1 MSSILTCSRHFIFW
15 NAKDTMRNV
24 IVGTAGHVDH
34 GKTCL
39 IKALTGIDADRLKEE
54 KQRGITIE
62 LGFADMQAPDGTD
75 IGIIDVPGHEKFIR
89 NMLAGIGGID
99 LVLLVVAADEGVM
112 PQTVEHLD
120 IMRLLNIRRGILV
133 ITKAD
138 MADEDWM
145 DMVESDVRDAVK
157 GTFLE
162 NAPCLRV
169 SSQTGEGIEELRQLI
184 FSEVAQVGE
193 KNNNPALLRIPMDRV
208 FTIQGFGTVVT
219 GTLTQGMIRTG
230 DEVTIYPEG
239 LNAKVRGLQVHGKSV
254 DAAYA
259 GQRTAVNL
267 TGVKKE
273 DIARGNVLAAKD
285 SLQPSSMIDVKLQ
298 VLGDSKRTI
307 LSGSR
312 LHLHYGSAQVLCKAV
327 LLDKDALDPGES
339 GYAQLRTEEPVV
351 LKQGDP
357 FVVRYYSPVETVGGG
372 IVLNPNAPKHKR
384 GDAAV
389 VKALSVRESGDDSAT
404 FPAAEKLAKQLGLTA
419 EEGQHQLQSL
429 SLQGKAVQIAEDVYV
444 HQDYV
449 TYIKDS
455 VFSILDTYYAKNPL
469 LAAMPREELRSK
481 LGGAVKVT
489 DTRNLD
495 RVLQYLGET
504 GVLALTPSTAGKQ
517 GYAVQYTKAQLRL
530 IDELVKLYKQASC
543 ESPDPDE
550 AFAGRKDKEDCKR
563 LVAALCADGRLTRVS
578 GKFCLDSEFLKQ
590 TIAWIREKIQKEGS
604 ITLAELRDHL
614 NTSRK
619 YALMILEYCDNAK
632 ITRLQEDRRVLLE
645 LFINL

>member
-1 MSSILTCSRHFIFW
+1 
-15 NAKDTMRNV
+15 MRNV

-120 IMRLLNIRRGILV
+120 IMKLLNIRRGILV

-138 MADEDWM
+138 LAADEDWL

-157 GTFLE
+157 GSFLE
-162 NAPCLRV
+162 NAPCVRV
-169 SSQTGEGIEELRQLI
+169 SAQTGQGIDELKTLI
-184 FSEVAQVGE
+184 FEEVAKTAE

-208 FTIQGFGTVVT
+208 FTIQGFGTVIT
-219 GTLTQGMIRTG
+219 GTLTQGSIRTG
-230 DEVTIYPEG
+230 DEVTVYPEG
-239 LNAKVRGLQVHGKSV
+239 LPAKVRNLQVHGKMV
-254 DAAYA
+254 EAAYA

-267 TGVKKE
+267 TGVRKE
-273 DIARGNVLAAKD
+273 DIARGNVLAAKG
-285 SLQPSSMIDVKLQ
+285 SLTPASMIDVKLQ
-298 VLGDSKRTI
+298 VLSDSKRSV
-307 LSGSR
+307 LNGSR

-327 LLDKDALDPGES
+327 LLDRDSLDPGCS
-339 GYAQLRTEEPVV
+339 CYAQLRTEEPVV
-351 LKQGDP
+351 TKQGDP

-372 IVLNPNAPKHKR
+372 VVLNANASKHKR
-384 GDAAV
+384 SDEKV
-389 VKALSVRESGDDSAT
+389 LQALSVRETGDDSAQMEQVLRDESRT
-404 FPAAEKLAKQLGLTA
+404 FPGAEKLAGQLGLSAAEA
-419 EEGQHQLQSL
+419 EEQLKSL
-429 SLQGKAVQIAEDVYV
+429 AAQGKAVLLGENIYV

-449 TYIKDS
+449 NNIKTAA
-455 VFSILDTYYAKNPL
+455 FTILESYYAKNPL

-481 LGGAVKVT
+481 LGGQVKVT
-489 DTRNLD
+489 DAKRLD
-495 RVLQYLGET
+495 RVLQYFGET
-504 GVLALTPSTAGKQ
+504 GALALTPATAGIQ
-517 GYAVQYTKAQLRL
+517 GHTVSYTKAQLRL
-530 IDELVKLYKQASC
+530 MEEIAKLYAQAGC

-550 AFAGRKDKEDCKR
+550 VFAGRKDKEECKR
-563 LVAALCADGRLTRVS
+563 LIAAMCADGRLTRVQNR
-578 GKFCLDSEFLKQ
+578 FCLDSAFLRQ
-590 TIAWIREKIQKEGS
+590 TVDWIRGKIEADGS
-604 ITLAELRDHL
+604 LTLAELRDHL

-632 ITRLQEDRRVLLE
+632 ITRLQDDRRV
-645 LFINL
+645 FY

>member
-1 MSSILTCSRHFIFW
+1 
-15 NAKDTMRNV
+15 MRNV

-120 IMRLLNIRRGILV
+120 IMKLLNIRRGILV

-138 MADEDWM
+138 LAADGDWL
-145 DMVESDVRDAVK
+145 DMVESDVREAVK
-157 GTFLE
+157 GSFLE
-162 NAPCLRV
+162 NAPCVRV
-169 SSQTGEGIEELRQLI
+169 SSQTGQGIEELKALI
-184 FSEVAQVGE
+184 FEEVAKTAE
-193 KNNNPALLRIPMDRV
+193 KNCNPALLRIPMDRV
-208 FTIQGFGTVVT
+208 FTIQGFGTVIT

-230 DEVTIYPEG
+230 DEVTVYPEG
-239 LNAKVRGLQVHGKSV
+239 IAAKVRNLQVHGKMV

-267 TGVKKE
+267 TGVRKE

-285 SLQPSSMIDVKLQ
+285 SLTPASMIDVRLQ
-298 VLGDSKRTI
+298 VLSDSKRTV
-307 LSGSR
+307 LNGSR
-312 LHLHYGSAQVLCKAV
+312 LHLHYGSAQVLCKAI
-327 LLDKDALDPGES
+327 LLDRDALNPGES
-339 GYAQLRTEEPVV
+339 CYAQLRTEEPVV
-351 LKQGDP
+351 VKQGDP

-372 IVLNPNAPKHKR
+372 VVLNANAPKHKR
-384 GDAAV
+384 GDETV
-389 VKALSVRESGDDSAT
+389 LKALAIRESGDDAAQMEQVLRDESKT
-404 FPAAEKLAKQLGLTA
+404 FPGSDKLAKQLGLSESEA
-419 EEGQHQLQSL
+419 EEQLKNL
-429 SLQGKAVQIAEDVYV
+429 AAQGKAVLLADNIYV

-449 TYIKDS
+449 NYIKDAA
-455 VFSILDTYYAKNPL
+455 FSILDAYYAKNPL

-481 LGGAVKVT
+481 LGGQVRVT
-489 DTRNLD
+489 DAKRLD
-495 RVLQYLGET
+495 LVLQYLGET
-504 GVLALTPSTAGKQ
+504 GALALTPAAAGKQ
-517 GYAVQYTKAQLRL
+517 GYAVNFTKAQLRL
-530 IDELVKLYKQASC
+530 MDEIAKIYKDAGC

-550 AFAGRKDKEDCKR
+550 VFAGRKDKEECKR
-563 LVAALCADGRLTRVS
+563 LIAAMCADGRLTRVQN
-578 GKFCLDSEFLKQ
+578 KFCLDSAFLQ
-590 TIAWIREKIQKEGS
+590 QSVAWIREKIETDGS

-614 NTSRK
+614 DTSRK

-632 ITRLQEDRRVLLE
+632 ITRLQDDRRV
-645 LFINL
+645 FY

>member
-1 MSSILTCSRHFIFW
+1 
-15 NAKDTMRNV
+15 MRNV

-133 ITKAD
+133 ITKTDILAD
-138 MADEDWM
+138 NAMGMPAEDWL
-145 DMVESDVRDAVK
+145 DMIESDVRAAVK

-162 NAPCLRV
+162 NAPCLKV
-169 SSQTGEGIEELRQLI
+169 SAQTGDGIDELKRLI
-184 FSEVAQVGE
+184 FEEVKKTAD
-193 KNNNPALLRIPMDRV
+193 KNCNPALLRIPMDRV
-208 FTIQGFGTVVT
+208 FTIQGFGTVIT
-219 GTLTQGMIRTG
+219 GTLTQGSIRTG
-230 DEVTIYPEG
+230 DEATIYPEG
-239 LNAKVRGLQVHGKSV
+239 ITAKVRGLQVHGKMV

-267 TGVKKE
+267 SGIRKE

-285 SLQPSSMIDVKLQ
+285 SLKPSSMIDVKLQ
-298 VLGDSKRTI
+298 VLADSKRT
-307 LSGSR
+307 LLTGSR
-312 LHLHYGSAQVLCKAV
+312 LHLHYGSAQTLCKAV
-327 LLDKDALDPGES
+327 LLDREALNPGES
-339 GYAQLRTEEPVV
+339 CYAQLRTEEPVV

-357 FVVRYYSPVETVGGG
+357 FVVRYYSPVETIGGG

-384 GDAAV
+384 GDEQILQ
-389 VKALSVRESGDDSAT
+389 ALAVRETGDDAAQAEQILRDESRT
-404 FPAAEKLAKQLGLTA
+404 FPGCERLAKLLGLSPDEA
-419 EEGQHQLQSL
+419 VEQLKTL
-429 SLQGKAVQIAEDVYV
+429 VLQGKAVLLGDDIYV
-444 HQDYV
+444 HEDYV
-449 TYIKDS
+449 NTIKETA
-455 VFSILDTYYAKNPL
+455 FSFLDTYYAKNPL

-481 LGGAVKVT
+481 LAGQMKTA
-489 DTRNLD
+489 DMRNLD

-504 GVLALTPSTAGKQ
+504 GALALTAASAGKE
-517 GYAVQYTKAQLRL
+517 GYTVTFTKAQTRL
-530 IDELVKLYKQASC
+530 MEAIGRLYQDAGC

-550 AFAGRKDKEDCKR
+550 VFAGRKDKEDCKR
-563 LVAALCADGRLTRVS
+563 LIAAMCADGRLTRIQN
-578 GKFCLDSEFLKQ
+578 KYCLDSAFLQQ
-590 TIAWIREKIQKEGS
+590 TVGWIRAKIEQDGYL
-604 ITLAELRDHL
+604 TLAELRDHL

-632 ITRLQEDRRVLLE
+632 ITRMQDDRRI
-645 LFINL
+645 FY

>member
-1 MSSILTCSRHFIFW
+1 
-15 NAKDTMRNV
+15 MRNV

-62 LGFADMQAPDGTD
+62 LGFADLQAPDGTD

-120 IMRLLNIRRGILV
+120 IMRLLNIRRGIIV

-138 MADEDWM
+138 MVADNAMGMPAEDWL
-145 DMVESDVRDAVK
+145 DMIESDVRAAVK

-169 SSQTGEGIEELRQLI
+169 SAQTGEGIGELKALI
-184 FSEVAQVGE
+184 FEEVAKTAE
-193 KNNNPALLRIPMDRV
+193 KNCNPALLRIPLDRV
-208 FTIQGFGTVVT
+208 FTIQGFGTVIT
-219 GTLTQGMIRTG
+219 GTLTQGSVRTG
-230 DEVTIYPEG
+230 DEVSIYPEG
-239 LNAKVRGLQVHGKSV
+239 ITAKVRGLQVHGKMV
-254 DAAYA
+254 EAAYA

-267 TGVKKE
+267 AGVRKE

-285 SLQPSSMIDVKLQ
+285 SLKPSSMIDVKLQ
-298 VLGDSKRTI
+298 VLAGSQRTV
-307 LSGSR
+307 LTGSR
-312 LHLHYGSAQVLCKAV
+312 LHLHYGSAQALCKAV
-327 LLDKDALDPGES
+327 LLDRDALHPGES
-339 GYAQLRTEEPVV
+339 CYAQLRTEEPVV
-351 LKQGDP
+351 LKAGDP

-372 IVLNPNAPKHKR
+372 VVLNADAPKHKR
-384 GDAAV
+384 GDEAV
-389 VKALSVRESGDDSAT
+389 LKALAVRETGDDAAQMEQVLRDGSQA
-404 FPAAEKLAKQLGLTA
+404 FPGAEKLAKQLGLSADEAA
-419 EEGQHQLQSL
+419 EQLKNL
-429 SLQGKAVQIAEDVYV
+429 TLQGKAVLLGENIYV

-449 TYIKDS
+449 NAIKEA
-455 VFSILDTYYAKNPL
+455 VFSLLDAYYAKNPL

-481 LGGAVKVT
+481 LGGQMKVT

-495 RVLQYLGET
+495 RVLQYLGDT
-504 GVLALTPSTAGKQ
+504 GALTLTPASAGKQ
-517 GYAVQYTKAQLRL
+517 GYTVSFTKTQLRL
-530 IDELVKLYKQASC
+530 MDEIAKLYQDAGC

-550 AFAGRKDKEDCKR
+550 VFAGRKDKEECKR
-563 LVAALCADGRLTRVS
+563 LIAAMCADGRLTRVQS
-578 GKFCLDSEFLKQ
+578 KFCLDSGFLQQ
-590 TIAWIREKIQKEGS
+590 TVAWIRSKIETDGFV
-604 ITLAELRDHL
+604 TLAELRDHL
-614 NTSRK
+614 GTSRK

-632 ITRLQEDRRVLLE
+632 ITRLVEDKRV
-645 LFINL
+645 FY

>member
-1 MSSILTCSRHFIFW
+1 
-15 NAKDTMRNV
+15 MRNV

-120 IMRLLNIRRGILV
+120 IMKLLNIRRGIIV

-138 MADEDWM
+138 LAADEDWL
-145 DMVESDVRDAVK
+145 DMVESDVREAVK
-157 GTFLE
+157 GSFLE
-162 NAPCLRV
+162 NASCMRV
-169 SSQTGEGIEELRQLI
+169 SAQTGQGIGELKALI
-184 FSEVAQVGE
+184 FEEVAKTAE
-193 KNNNPALLRIPMDRV
+193 KNSNPALLRIPMDRV
-208 FTIQGFGTVVT
+208 FTIQGFGTVIT
-219 GTLTQGMIRTG
+219 GTLTQGSIRTG

-239 LNAKVRGLQVHGKSV
+239 ITAKVRNLQVHGKMV

-267 TGVKKE
+267 TGVRKE

-285 SLQPSSMIDVKLQ
+285 SLTPASMIDVRLQ
-298 VLGDSKRTI
+298 VLSDSKRTV
-307 LSGSR
+307 LNGSR

-327 LLDKDALDPGES
+327 LLDREALNPGES
-339 GYAQLRTEEPVV
+339 CYAQLRTEEPVV
-351 LKQGDP
+351 VKQGDP

-372 IVLNPNAPKHKR
+372 VVLNADAPKHKR
-384 GDAAV
+384 GDETV
-389 VKALSVRESGDDSAT
+389 LKALAIRESGDDAAQMEQVLRDESKT
-404 FPAAEKLAKQLGLTA
+404 FPGSDKLAKQLGLSESEA
-419 EEGQHQLQSL
+419 EEQLKNL
-429 SLQGKAVQIAEDVYV
+429 AAQGKAVLLADNIYV

-449 TYIKDS
+449 NYIKDAA
-455 VFSILDTYYAKNPL
+455 FSILDAYYAKNPL

-481 LGGAVKVT
+481 LGGQVRIT
-489 DTRNLD
+489 DAKRLD
-495 RVLQYLGET
+495 LVLQYLGET
-504 GVLALTPSTAGKQ
+504 GALALTPAAAGKQ
-517 GYAVQYTKAQLRL
+517 GYAVNFTKAQLRL
-530 IDELVKLYKQASC
+530 MDEIARIYKDAGC

-550 AFAGRKDKEDCKR
+550 VFAGRKDKEECKR
-563 LVAALCADGRLTRVS
+563 LIAAMCADGRLTRVQN
-578 GKFCLDSEFLKQ
+578 KFCLDSAFLQQ
-590 TIAWIREKIQKEGS
+590 TVAWIREKIETDGS

-614 NTSRK
+614 DTSRK

-632 ITRLQEDRRVLLE
+632 ITRLQDDRRV
-645 LFINL
+645 FY

>member
-1 MSSILTCSRHFIFW
+1 
-15 NAKDTMRNV
+15 MRNV

-39 IKALTGIDADRLKEE
+39 IKALIGIDADRLKEE

-120 IMRLLNIRRGILV
+120 IMKLLNIRRGILV

-138 MADEDWM
+138 LAADGDWL
-145 DMVESDVRDAVK
+145 DMVESDVREAVK
-157 GTFLE
+157 GSFLE
-162 NAPCLRV
+162 NAPCVRI
-169 SSQTGEGIEELRQLI
+169 SSQTGQGIEELKALI
-184 FSEVAQVGE
+184 FEEVAKTAE
-193 KNNNPALLRIPMDRV
+193 KNCNPALLRIPMDRV
-208 FTIQGFGTVVT
+208 FTIQGFGTVIT

-230 DEVTIYPEG
+230 DEVTVYPEG
-239 LNAKVRGLQVHGKSV
+239 IAAKVRNLQVHGKMV

-267 TGVKKE
+267 TGVRKE

-285 SLQPSSMIDVKLQ
+285 SLTPASMIDVKLQ
-298 VLGDSKRTI
+298 VLSDSKRTV
-307 LSGSR
+307 LNGSR
-312 LHLHYGSAQVLCKAV
+312 LHLHYGSAQVLCKAI
-327 LLDKDALDPGES
+327 LLDRDALNPGES
-339 GYAQLRTEEPVV
+339 CYAQLRTEEPVV
-351 LKQGDP
+351 VKQGDP

-372 IVLNPNAPKHKR
+372 VVLNANAPKHKR
-384 GDAAV
+384 GDETV
-389 VKALSVRESGDDSAT
+389 LKALAIRESGDDAAQMEQVLRDESKT
-404 FPAAEKLAKQLGLTA
+404 FPGSDKLAKQLGLSESEA
-419 EEGQHQLQSL
+419 EEQLKNL
-429 SLQGKAVQIAEDVYV
+429 AAQGKAVLLADNIYV

-449 TYIKDS
+449 NYIKDAA
-455 VFSILDTYYAKNPL
+455 FSILDAYYAKNPL

-481 LGGAVKVT
+481 LGGQVRVT
-489 DTRNLD
+489 DAKRLD
-495 RVLQYLGET
+495 LVLQYLGET
-504 GVLALTPSTAGKQ
+504 GALALTPAAAGKQ
-517 GYAVQYTKAQLRL
+517 GYAVNFTKAQLRL
-530 IDELVKLYKQASC
+530 MDEIAKIYKDAGC

-550 AFAGRKDKEDCKR
+550 VFAGRKDKEECKR
-563 LVAALCADGRLTRVS
+563 LIAAMCADGRLTRVQN
-578 GKFCLDSEFLKQ
+578 KFCLDSAFLQ
-590 TIAWIREKIQKEGS
+590 QSVAWIREKIETDGS

-614 NTSRK
+614 DTSRK

-632 ITRLQEDRRVLLE
+632 ITRLQDDRRV
-645 LFINL
+645 FY

>member
-1 MSSILTCSRHFIFW
+1 M
-15 NAKDTMRNV
+15 KNV

-120 IMRLLNIRRGILV
+120 IMKLLNIRSGIIV
-133 ITKAD
+133 ITKT
-138 MADEDWM
+138 
-145 DMVESDVRDAVK
+145 DMVEEVAAGMPAKDWLDMIETDVRAAVK
-157 GTFLE
+157 DSFLE

-169 SSQTGEGIEELRQLI
+169 SAQTGEGIEELKQLI
-184 FSEVAQVGE
+184 FSEAAKVGE
-193 KNNNPALLRIPMDRV
+193 KNSNPALLRIPMDRV
-208 FTIQGFGTVVT
+208 FTIQGFGTVIT
-219 GTLTQGMIRTG
+219 GTLVQGMIRTG
-230 DEVTIYPEG
+230 QDVTIYPEG
-239 LNAKVRGLQVHGKSV
+239 LDAKVRNLQVHGKMV

-267 TGVKKE
+267 TGVRKE

-285 SLQPSSMIDVKLQ
+285 SMTAASMIDVRLQ
-298 VLGDSKRTI
+298 VLADSRRTV
-307 LSGSR
+307 LTGSR

-327 LLDKDALDPGES
+327 LLDREALNPGES
-339 GYAQLRTEEPVV
+339 CYAQLRTEAPVAV
-351 LKQGDP
+351 KAGDP

-372 IVLNPNAPKHKR
+372 LVLNANAPKHKR
-384 GDAAV
+384 NDSDVLKSLEIREKGGDTDLAEQ
-389 VKALSVRESGDDSAT
+389 ALREESKG
-404 FPAAEKLAKQLGLTA
+404 FPSAEKLAKTLGIST
-419 EEGQHQLQSL
+419 EESQQH
-429 SLQGKAVQIAEDVYV
+429 LQGLVSKGTAVVLADDIYI

-449 TYIKDS
+449 ITVKNAALSLIDA
-455 VFSILDTYYAKNPL
+455 YYGKNPL
-469 LAAMPREELRSK
+469 LASMPREELRSK
-481 LGGAVKVT
+481 LSGQLRQA

-495 RVLQYLGET
+495 RVLQFLADT
-504 GVLALTPSTAGKQ
+504 GVLASTPSTVGRS
-517 GYAVQYTKAQLRL
+517 GYEVRYTKAQTRL
-530 IDELVKLYKQASC
+530 MEELEKLYRDSGC

-550 AFAGRKDKEDCKR
+550 VFAGRKDREELKR
-563 LVAALCADGRLTRVS
+563 LTAAMCADGRLTRVS
-578 GKFCLDSEFLKQ
+578 GKYCLDTAVLND
-590 TIAWIREKIQKEGS
+590 TIAWIRGKIDTDGS
-604 ITLAELRDHL
+604 VTLAELRDHL

-619 YALMILEYCDNAK
+619 YALMILEYCDNVK
-632 ITRLQEDRRVLLE
+632 ITRMQEDRRVRY
-645 LFINL
+645 

>member
-1 MSSILTCSRHFIFW
+1 
-15 NAKDTMRNV
+15 MRNV

-133 ITKAD
+133 ITKTDILAD
-138 MADEDWM
+138 NAMGMPAEDWL
-145 DMVESDVRDAVK
+145 DMIESDVRAAVK

-162 NAPCLRV
+162 NAPCLKV
-169 SSQTGEGIEELRQLI
+169 SAQTGDGIDELKRLI
-184 FSEVAQVGE
+184 FEEVKKTAD
-193 KNNNPALLRIPMDRV
+193 KNCNPALLRIPMDRV
-208 FTIQGFGTVVT
+208 FTIQGFGTVIT
-219 GTLTQGMIRTG
+219 GTLTQGSIRTG
-230 DEVTIYPEG
+230 DEATIYPEG
-239 LNAKVRGLQVHGKSV
+239 ITAKVRGLQVHGKMV

-267 TGVKKE
+267 SGIRKE

-285 SLQPSSMIDVKLQ
+285 SLKPSSMIDVKLQ
-298 VLGDSKRTI
+298 VLADSKRT
-307 LSGSR
+307 LLTGSR
-312 LHLHYGSAQVLCKAV
+312 LHLHYGSAQTLCKAV
-327 LLDKDALDPGES
+327 LLDREALNPGES
-339 GYAQLRTEEPVV
+339 CYAQLRTEEPVV

-372 IVLNPNAPKHKR
+372 VVLNANAPKHKR

-389 VKALSVRESGDDSAT
+389 LQALTVRETGDDAAQMEQALRDESKT
-404 FPAAEKLAKQLGLTA
+404 FPSAEKLAKQLGLAGSEA
-419 EEGQHQLQSL
+419 EEKLKTL
-429 SLQGKAVQIAEDVYV
+429 AAQGKAVVLAGDVYI

-449 TYIKDS
+449 NFIKDN
-455 VFSILDTYYAKNPL
+455 VFTLLDAYYAKNPL

-481 LGGAVKVT
+481 LGGQVKVS
-489 DTRNLD
+489 DAKRLD
-495 RVLQYLGET
+495 LVLQYLGET
-504 GVLALTPSTAGKQ
+504 GALALTAATAGKL
-517 GYAVQYTKAQLRL
+517 GYTVSFTKAQLRL
-530 IDELVKLYKQASC
+530 MDEIAKLYADAGC

-550 AFAGRKDKEDCKR
+550 AFAGRKDKEECKR
-563 LVAALCADGRLTRVS
+563 LIAAMCADGRLTRVS
-578 GKFCLDSEFLKQ
+578 GKFCLDSTSLQQ
-590 TIAWIREKIQKEGS
+590 TVTWIREKIGTDGS
-604 ITLAELRDHL
+604 VTLAELRDHL
-614 NTSRK
+614 DTSRK

-632 ITRLQEDRRVLLE
+632 ITRLQDDRRV
-645 LFINL
+645 FY

>member
-1 MSSILTCSRHFIFW
+1 M
-15 NAKDTMRNV
+15 KNV

-120 IMRLLNIRRGILV
+120 IMRLLNIRRGIIV
-133 ITKAD
+133 ITKKD
-138 MADEDWM
+138 MVEEVAAGMPAEDWL
-145 DMVESDVRDAVK
+145 DMIESDVREAVK
-157 GTFLE
+157 GSFLE

-169 SSQTGEGIEELRQLI
+169 SAQTGEGIDDLKQLI
-184 FSEVAQVGE
+184 FAEAAKVGE
-193 KNNNPALLRIPMDRV
+193 KNCNPALLRIPMDRV
-208 FTIQGFGTVVT
+208 FTIQGFGTVIT

-230 DEVTIYPEG
+230 DEVSIYPEG
-239 LNAKVRGLQVHGKSV
+239 ITAKVRGLQVHGRPV
-254 DAAYA
+254 EAAYA

-267 TGVKKE
+267 TGVRKE
-273 DIARGNVLAAKD
+273 DIDRGNVLAAKD
-285 SLQPSSMIDVKLQ
+285 SLVPSSMLDVRLQ
-298 VLGDSKRTI
+298 ALSDSSRTL

-312 LHLHYGSAQVLCKAV
+312 LHLHYGSAQVVCKAV
-327 LLDKDALDPGES
+327 LLDRESLQPGES
-339 GYAQLRTEEPVV
+339 CYAQLRTEEPVA
-351 LKQGDP
+351 LKAGDP
-357 FVVRYYSPVETVGGG
+357 FVVRFYSPVTTVGGG
-372 IVLNPNAPKHKR
+372 IVLNAQAAKHRK

-389 VKALSVRESGDDSAT
+389 LEALSLREQGGGLGPMEQALRDESRT
-404 FPAAEKLAKQLGLTA
+404 FPGVKELSRQLGISP
-419 EEGQHQLQSL
+419 EEGGEQLDSL
-429 SLQGKAVQIAEDVYV
+429 VSQGTAIVLAPNVYV

-449 TYIKDS
+449 NNIKDAA
-455 VFSILDTYYAKNPL
+455 IGQLTAYYDKNPL

-481 LGGAVKVT
+481 LGGALKIS

-495 RVLQYLGET
+495 RALQYLHET
-504 GVLALTPSTAGKQ
+504 GALSVTPSAVGIAG
-517 GYAVQYTKAQLRL
+517 YEVRYTKAQQKL
-530 IDELVKLYKQASC
+530 IEELLLLYRNAGC

-550 AFAGRKDKEDCKR
+550 VFAGRKDKEDCRR
-563 LVAALCADGRLTRVS
+563 LTAALCADGRLTRVQ
-578 GKFCLDSEFLKQ
+578 GKFCLDSAFLQ
-590 TIAWIREKIQKEGS
+590 ETIDWIRNRIETEGS

-614 NTSRK
+614 DTSRK

-632 ITRLQEDRRVLLE
+632 ITRLQDDRRV
-645 LFINL
+645 FY

>member
-1 MSSILTCSRHFIFW
+1 
-15 NAKDTMRNV
+15 MRNV

-62 LGFADMQAPDGTD
+62 LGFADLQAPDGTD

-120 IMRLLNIRRGILV
+120 IMKLLNIRRGILV

-138 MADEDWM
+138 LAADEDWL

-157 GTFLE
+157 GSFLE
-162 NAPCLRV
+162 NAPCVRV
-169 SSQTGEGIEELRQLI
+169 SAQTGQGIDELKTLI
-184 FSEVAQVGE
+184 FEEVAKTAE
-193 KNNNPALLRIPMDRV
+193 KNGNPALLRIPMDRV
-208 FTIQGFGTVVT
+208 FTIQGFGTVIT
-219 GTLTQGMIRTG
+219 GTLTQGSIRTG

-239 LNAKVRGLQVHGKSV
+239 IQAKVRNLQVHGRMV
-254 DAAYA
+254 EAAYA

-267 TGVKKE
+267 TGVRKE
-273 DIARGNVLAAKD
+273 DISRGNVLAAKD
-285 SLQPSSMIDVKLQ
+285 SLTPASMIDVKLQ
-298 VLGDSKRTI
+298 VLPDSKRSV

-327 LLDKDALDPGES
+327 LLDRDSLEPGGS
-339 GYAQLRTEEPVV
+339 CFAQLRTEEPVV
-351 LKQGDP
+351 VKQGDP

-372 IVLNPNAPKHKR
+372 IVLHANAPKHKR
-384 GDAAV
+384 FDEKV
-389 VKALSVRESGDDSAT
+389 LQALSVRETGDDSAQMEQILRDESRS
-404 FPAAEKLAKQLGLTA
+404 FPVAEKLAGQLGLSAGEA
-419 EEGQHQLQSL
+419 EEQLKSL
-429 SLQGKAVQIAEDVYV
+429 AAQGKAVSLGDGIYV

-449 TYIKDS
+449 NNIIDAAY
-455 VFSILDTYYAKNPL
+455 SILEAYYAKNPL

-481 LGGAVKVT
+481 LGGQMKVM
-489 DTRNLD
+489 DARRLD

-504 GVLALTPSTAGKQ
+504 GALALTPAIAGIQ
-517 GYAVQYTKAQLRL
+517 GHTVNYTKAQFRL
-530 IDELVKLYKQASC
+530 MDEIAKLYARAGC

-550 AFAGRKDKEDCKR
+550 VFAGRKDKEECKR
-563 LVAALCADGRLTRVS
+563 LIAAMCADGRLTRVQ
-578 GKFCLDSEFLKQ
+578 GKFCLDSPFLRQ
-590 TIAWIREKIQKEGS
+590 TVTWIREKIEADGS
-604 ITLAELRDHL
+604 VTLAELRDHL

-632 ITRLQEDRRVLLE
+632 ITRLQDDRRV
-645 LFINL
+645 FY

>member
-1 MSSILTCSRHFIFW
+1 
-15 NAKDTMRNV
+15 MRNV

-120 IMRLLNIRRGILV
+120 IMKLLNIRRGILV

-138 MADEDWM
+138 LAADGDWL
-145 DMVESDVRDAVK
+145 DMVESDVREAVK
-157 GTFLE
+157 GSFLE
-162 NAPCLRV
+162 NAPCVRV
-169 SSQTGEGIEELRQLI
+169 SSQTGQGIEELKALI
-184 FSEVAQVGE
+184 FEEVAKTAE
-193 KNNNPALLRIPMDRV
+193 KNCNPALLRIPMDRV
-208 FTIQGFGTVVT
+208 FTIQGFGTVIT

-230 DEVTIYPEG
+230 DEVTVYPEG
-239 LNAKVRGLQVHGKSV
+239 IAAKVRNLQVHGKMV

-267 TGVKKE
+267 TGVRKE

-285 SLQPSSMIDVKLQ
+285 SLTPASMIDVRLQ
-298 VLGDSKRTI
+298 VLSDSKRTV
-307 LSGSR
+307 LNGSR

-327 LLDKDALDPGES
+327 LLDRDALNPGENC
-339 GYAQLRTEEPVV
+339 YAQLRTEEPVV
-351 LKQGDP
+351 VKQGDP

-372 IVLNPNAPKHKR
+372 VVLNANAPKHKR
-384 GDAAV
+384 GDETV
-389 VKALSVRESGDDSAT
+389 LKALAIRESGDDAAQMEQVLRDESKT
-404 FPAAEKLAKQLGLTA
+404 FPGSDKLAKQLGLSESEA
-419 EEGQHQLQSL
+419 EEQLKNL
-429 SLQGKAVQIAEDVYV
+429 AAQGKAVLLADNIYV

-449 TYIKDS
+449 NYIKDAA
-455 VFSILDTYYAKNPL
+455 FSILDAYYAKNPL

-481 LGGAVKVT
+481 LGGQVRIT
-489 DTRNLD
+489 DAKRLD
-495 RVLQYLGET
+495 LVLQYLGET
-504 GVLALTPSTAGKQ
+504 GALALTPAAAGKQ
-517 GYAVQYTKAQLRL
+517 GYAVNFTKAQLRL
-530 IDELVKLYKQASC
+530 MDEIARIYKDAGC

-550 AFAGRKDKEDCKR
+550 VFAGRKDKEECKR
-563 LVAALCADGRLTRVS
+563 LIAAMCADGRLTRVQN
-578 GKFCLDSEFLKQ
+578 KFCLDSAFLQQ
-590 TIAWIREKIQKEGS
+590 TVAWIREKIETDGS

-614 NTSRK
+614 DTSRK

-632 ITRLQEDRRVLLE
+632 ITRLQDDRRV
-645 LFINL
+645 FY